1 MTFNGEVD
9 MTTKTALQA
18 ERVDFSYYDGL
29 VLRNLSLTL
38 AEGELAGLLG
48 PNGSGKTT
56 LLNVLSG
63 LLSPK
68 RGQVLL
74 WGDDVHRMDRRQIAR
89 RLAVVPQELEM
100 PFGFSAFEMVMLGR
114 TPHVRPLVGAQRRD
128 RDVVLEKMH
137 LTDTLELAE
146 RPFSD
151 LSGGE
156 RQRVILAMALAQE
169 PEILLLDEPVVHLD
183 ISHQVEIMEMI
194 KGLNQK
200 HGLTVLA
207 SMHDLNLA
215 ALYFDR
221 LVLLDRGSVDSQ
233 GTPDQV
239 LAEET
244 LHRVFGASVTVQR
257 HPTRST
263 PSVILLPPSE

>member
-1 MTFNGEVD
+1 MIFDGEVD
-9 MTTKTALQA
+9 LTAKAALQA
-18 ERVDFSYYDGL
+18 EGVDFSYHDGL
-29 VLRNLSLTL
+29 VLQELDLTL
-38 AEGELAGLLG
+38 AEGELVGLLG

-68 RGQVLL
+68 RGRVLL
-74 WGDDVHRMDRRQIAR
+74 RRENVHRMARRQIAR
-89 RLAVVPQELEM
+89 HLAVVPQELDM
-100 PFGFSAFEMVMLGR
+100 PFGFSAYEMVMLGR

-128 RDVVLEKMH
+128 REVILEKMS
-137 LTDTLELAE
+137 LTDTWELAE
-146 RPFSD
+146 RPYSE

-194 KGLNQK
+194 KGLNQE
-200 HGLTVLA
+200 HNLTVLA

-221 LVLLDRGSVDSQ
+221 LVLLDRGRVVSQ

-239 LAEET
+239 LSEET
-244 LHRVFGASVTVQR
+244 IHRVFGATVRVQR

-263 PSVILLPPSE
+263 PYVVLLPPTG